1 MTAEAPILSET
12 HDGYRVITLNRP
24 DKLNAFNEEMHLA
37 LRKAIDDAEADENCR
52 ALMITGA
59 GRGFCTGQDLSD
71 RLAKPGETVVL
82 GGTLEQHY
90 NPLIRKLRSLPFPVV
105 AAVNGVAAGA
115 GANIALACDIV
126 IASMKASFIQSFARV
141 GLIPD
146 SGGTWALPRLVGDA
160 RARGLALL
168 AQGLDGEKAAEWGLI
183 WRAVE
188 DENLMREATRICEH
202 FAMAPN
208 SGPGADQASPQCIRR
223 QHARCAAQPRARP
236 STRCQPD
243 ARLCRGRSRLH
254 GEAQAELHRP
264 QEMIQPPAKT
274 PLRVGIAG
282 LGAVGM
288 EVAKR
293 LITGVPG
300 LTLVA
305 VAARD
310 VEKARRALP
319 PAGSSIPVRKA
330 TELANDCDIV
340 VECLPP
346 PLFRDVAIS
355 AIDKGRIFMPLSV
368 AQLLEN
374 GDLVERAKL
383 KGARILVPTGA
394 LIGLDAVRAAAE
406 GTIHSVKM
414 VTRKPPA
421 GLEGAP
427 YLLEHKISVAGLKEA
442 RKVFDGS
449 AREGAR
455 GFPTNVNV
463 AAALSLAGIGP
474 DRTQLEIWAD
484 PAVTRNT
491 HTITVDADTARF
503 TMTIENIPSENPR
516 TGKSVAPS
524 TVAALRALVSELKVG
539 T

>member
-1 MTAEAPILSET
+1 M
-12 HDGYRVITLNRP
+12 R
-24 DKLNAFNEEMHLA
+24 DK
-37 LRKAIDDAEADENCR
+37 
-52 ALMITGA
+52 
-59 GRGFCTGQDLSD
+59 
-71 RLAKPGETVVL
+71 P
-82 GGTLEQHY
+82 
-90 NPLIRKLRSLPFPVV
+90 
-105 AAVNGVAAGA
+105 
-115 GANIALACDIV
+115 
-126 IASMKASFIQSFARV
+126 
-141 GLIPD
+141 
-146 SGGTWALPRLVGDA
+146 
-160 RARGLALL
+160 
-168 AQGLDGEKAAEWGLI
+168 
-183 WRAVE
+183 
-188 DENLMREATRICEH
+188 
-202 FAMAPN
+202 
-208 SGPGADQASPQCIRR
+208 
-223 QHARCAAQPRARP
+223 
-236 STRCQPD
+236 
-243 ARLCRGRSRLH
+243 
-254 GEAQAELHRP
+254 
-264 QEMIQPPAKT
+264 
-274 PLRVGIAG
+274 PLRVGLAG
-282 LGAVGM
+282 LGAVGLD
-288 EVAKR
+288 VAKR
-293 LITGVPG
+293 LVAGVPG
-300 LTLVA
+300 LSLAAVA
-305 VAARD
+305 VRD

-319 PAGSSIPVRKA
+319 QVGDNIPARKP

-346 PLFRDVAIS
+346 SLFRDVAIS

-374 GDLVERAKL
+374 GDLIERARQN
-383 KGARILVPTGA
+383 GARILVPTGA

-427 YLLEHKISVAGLKEA
+427 YLVERKISISALKEPL
-442 RKVFDGS
+442 RVFNGS

-484 PAVTRNT
+484 PGVTRNT